1 MSVDVHHV
9 VEGPADAPI
18 LAFSNSLGSSLA
30 MWDPQV
36 PRLSER
42 FRVVRY
48 DLRGHG
54 RSPVPP
60 GPYDVD
66 ALGGDLVAL
75 LDRLAIERANLCGIS
90 LGGLVSMWV
99 ASHAPERVDRLVLC
113 CTSAT
118 FAPAEPWRERAALVR
133 ARGMDAVADVVVG
146 RWFTPGFAAAHPD
159 VVRRMRDMIAS
170 TPPAGYADC
179 CEAVGEADLRPALG
193 AIRAPTLVIGGA
205 EDPAVT
211 RERTEE
217 LAHGIVNA
225 YLEFVPAAHLATVEQ
240 PERVTDLIAEH
251 MARALG
257 DGSEGAR

>member
-9 VEGPADAPI
+9 AEGPADAPV
-18 LAFSNSLGSSLA
+18 LVFGNSLGSTLE

-36 PRLSER
+36 PRLAER

-54 RSPVPP
+54 DSPVPP

-66 ALGGDLVAL
+66 ALGHDLVAL
-75 LDRLAIERANLCGIS
+75 LDRLGIQRASLVGLS
-90 LGGLVSMWV
+90 LGGLLSMWV
-99 ASHAPERVDRLVLC
+99 ASAAPERVDRLVLC

-118 FAPAEPWRERAALVR
+118 FAPPEPWRERAALVR

-146 RWFTPGFAAAHPD
+146 RWFTPDFAAAHPD
-159 VVRRMRDMIAS
+159 VVRRMRAMIAS
-170 TPPAGYADC
+170 TPPAGYAAC
-179 CEAVGEADLRPALG
+179 CEAVGAADLRPALG

-205 EDPAVT
+205 EDPAVP
-211 RERTEE
+211 RERSEE
-217 LAHGIVNA
+217 LAHGIPNA
-225 YLEFVPAAHLATVEQ
+225 HLEFVPAAHLANVEQ

-251 MARALG
+251 LAKG
-257 DGSEGAR
+257 DGSEGPR